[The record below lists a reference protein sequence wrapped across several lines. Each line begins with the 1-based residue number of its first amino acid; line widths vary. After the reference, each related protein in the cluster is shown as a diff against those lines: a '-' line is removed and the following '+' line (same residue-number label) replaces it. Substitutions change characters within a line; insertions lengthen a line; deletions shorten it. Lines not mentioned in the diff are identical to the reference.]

1 MGRYSYKET
10 LSDEQNLGPQKDWP
24 IVFEWMPSIQ
34 GWTCILYVFL
44 FTVALHQVWLC
55 FYFILFFWESDCY
68 IYLLELTFPKIINDN
83 KN

>member
-44 FTVALHQVWLC
+44 FTASLAPSLVVSL
-55 FYFILFFWESDCY
+55 FYFGKVTVIY
-68 IYLLELTFPKIINDN
+68 IFVRINIS
-83 KN
+83 